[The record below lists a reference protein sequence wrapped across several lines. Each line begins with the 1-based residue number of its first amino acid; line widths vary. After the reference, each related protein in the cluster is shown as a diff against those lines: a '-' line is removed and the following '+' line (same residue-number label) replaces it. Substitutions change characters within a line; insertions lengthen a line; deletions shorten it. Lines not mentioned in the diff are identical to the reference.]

1 MRGQRRKKL
10 WRAAKRNQ
18 REAVRDVMLEA
29 RRFCAWLT
37 LRQIARLTGYGEASI
52 SAQLR
57 HLRKPQYGGF
67 VVAKRCCGRGKSG
80 STGDGRRWE
89 YRLCRKWRAAARRC
103 HRAASH
109 LTRRRAQRGAPWA

>member
-1 MRGQRRKKL
+1 MRGQRQKKL
-10 WRAAKRNQ
+10 GRAAKRNQ

-67 VVAKRCCGRGKSG
+67 VVAKRCCGPGKSPAAACAP
-80 STGDGRRWE
+80 RWE
-89 YRLCRKWRAAARRC
+89 YKLSRKW
-103 HRAASH
+103 RAASH
-109 LTRRRAQRGAPWA
+109 LTRTAARRGAPWA